1 MASPGAA
8 LRADHPSAEIRD
20 FGFSRIAPHI
30 DQRGVAAGVVE
41 ARRNQPLDADR
52 SHIAERHW
60 RAGGCLGL
68 ILEEFGKTLQQF
80 GVSERLHELLC
91 DLGNSLLE
99 KHLRLINDARRA
111 IKGMVVQNA
120 PNRL

>member
-1 MASPGAA
+1 M
-8 LRADHPSAEIRD
+8 
-20 FGFSRIAPHI
+20 
-30 DQRGVAAGVVE
+30 
-41 ARRNQPLDADR
+41 
-52 SHIAERHW
+52 
-60 RAGGCLGL
+60 GL
-68 ILEEFGKTLQQF
+68 ILEESGKTLQQF

-120 PNRL
+120 PNRPLAPAFLLSCPFVWFISLFCGHCLGLEAMIPLYVMIMSW